1 MLWRCRPSS
10 TLHTSRFVHS
20 WWRPTWPK
28 HPAICCYWLIDS
40 ARSMPSS
47 MLIKICSPI
56 VQCKD
61 AISVHEHTT
70 EVHKGLVVGRDDCET
85 SHTRP
90 PYYWCGMWVNVCTR
104 AILIGA
110 WRCVHLR
117 WCTGMLTDT
126 YIHTHAHV
134 FILVCIPFCKC
145 ECLLLLIMHV
155 HAHTTM
161 AVVVCAYFHHL
172 EYNNSHTLKLWRNR
186 VVTTTVC
193 THLRKQVTRGSWT
206 Q

>member
-90 PYYWCGMWVNVCTR
+90 PYYWCGMWVNVVLGPFRLVHGGVFTCNDVQACSQIRTYTR
-104 AILIGA
+104 MHMYLYS
-110 WRCVHLR
+110 CVFLSVNVSACFFSLCLSMDIR
-117 WCTGMLTDT
+117 MLWLYVHVSTT
-126 YIHTHAHV
+126 WSIIIVTHSN
-134 FILVCIPFCKC
+134 FGEIEL
-145 ECLLLLIMHV
+145 
-155 HAHTTM
+155 
-161 AVVVCAYFHHL
+161 
-172 EYNNSHTLKLWRNR
+172 
-186 VVTTTVC
+186 
-193 THLRKQVTRGSWT
+193 
-206 Q
+206 